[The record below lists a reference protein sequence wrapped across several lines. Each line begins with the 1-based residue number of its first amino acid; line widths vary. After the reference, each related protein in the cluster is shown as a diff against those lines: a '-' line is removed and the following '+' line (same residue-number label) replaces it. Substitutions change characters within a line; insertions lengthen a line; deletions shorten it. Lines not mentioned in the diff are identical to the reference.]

1 MGRAT
6 VSKKLEST
14 TPLHE
19 KNTKNVDSA
28 VIKNDSTTADVGVH
42 TRALAARDKM
52 TEDARRQTV
61 MPPVMDEASTTQDI
75 AERQKRC
82 KASRDVESRR
92 QSRAA
97 TKAANEHEIE
107 MSRIDDKQQCS
118 RKEAMTRNAQQAQW
132 QQQHRAREQA
142 AQHEKD
148 TNLVEAE
155 RTQIDV
161 ERESTRR
168 DNARRRK
175 QRSRAAA
182 SALASQST
190 ATMAADTV
198 IETTT
203 VAINT
208 TEGITQGSHVES
220 ESKSISTTSS
230 ASSASVAACSNCCS
244 VANAPKRTS
253 RLESLSLR
261 WTSKNASILF

>member
-1 MGRAT
+1 
-6 VSKKLEST
+6 
-14 TPLHE
+14 
-19 KNTKNVDSA
+19 
-28 VIKNDSTTADVGVH
+28 
-42 TRALAARDKM
+42 M

-175 QRSRAAA
+175 QRSRAVA
-182 SALASQST
+182 SAQVAESTMLEEAVAAT
-190 ATMAADTV
+190 ATP
-198 IETTT
+198 IGN
-203 VAINT
+203 INT
-208 TEGITQGSHVES
+208 MSIVNGIVFS
-220 ESKSISTTSS
+220 
-230 ASSASVAACSNCCS
+230 
-244 VANAPKRTS
+244 
-253 RLESLSLR
+253 
-261 WTSKNASILF
+261 